1 MRYISE
7 LKHTNITLE
16 SILRIYEW
24 RFNTYRDK
32 FLISKIPSIE
42 EHISFISSELNNSNS
57 NWFAYFEKINS
68 IQSPKIIGCSTLY
81 NYSEHLSSVSFGR
94 LMVDPSF
101 NSLGI
106 ASKLIKYSVDY
117 AKDQLE
123 CKTINLV
130 VKNSNLRAIK
140 IYERFGFQLLE
151 NDELRKYMFKI

>member
-1 MRYISE
+1 MRYMSE
-7 LKHTNITLE
+7 LKHNNITLE
-16 SILRIYEW
+16 SIFRIYEW

-57 NWFAYFEKINS
+57 NWFACFEQVNS
-68 IQSPKIIGCSTLY
+68 IQLPKIIGCSSLY

-94 LMVDPSF
+94 LMVEPSF

-117 AKDQLE
+117 AKDKLD
-123 CKTINLV
+123 CKTIKLI
-130 VKNSNLRAIK
+130 VKNSNHRAIK
-140 IYERFGFQLLE
+140 IYERFGFELLE
-151 NDELRKYMFKI
+151 DDELRKYILEI

>member
-1 MRYISE
+1 MRYVSE
-7 LKHTNITLE
+7 LKHNNITLQ
-16 SILRIYEW
+16 SIIRIYQW

-57 NWFAYFEKINS
+57 NWFACFEKISS
-68 IQSPKIIGCSTLY
+68 IQFPKIIGCSTLH
-81 NYSEHLSSVSFGR
+81 NHSEYLSSVSFGR

-117 AKDQLE
+117 AKDKLDY
-123 CKTINLV
+123 
-130 VKNSNLRAIK
+130 K
-140 IYERFGFQLLE
+140 IDGERL
-151 NDELRKYMFKI
+151 